1 NKEFFLSYDN
11 GDWKLKHYGLMLA
24 SLMRI
29 LFTKT
34 LDLLYSLGADCYKE
48 LHLKMTASIIKLVN
62 VIEMLSKK
70 GSSSIFII
78 VLQNEHNTNLTYS
91 DAEEFL
97 VKNKFKKNNL
107 DRDFLN

>member
-1 NKEFFLSYDN
+1 M
-11 GDWKLKHYGLMLA
+11 KHYGLMLA

-70 GSSSIFII
+70 E
-78 VLQNEHNTNLTYS
+78 VVQ
-91 DAEEFL
+91 FL
-97 VKNKFKKNNL
+97 LLYFKMNITL
-107 DRDFLN
+107 I